1 MLVISRKK
9 NETIVIGD
17 IEVTIIE
24 IRGDKVRL
32 GIQSPANMPVHRKEV
47 YEAIQRP
54 TPTLWN
60 EQTTQ
65 AITGREVQTAKVTAP
80 AIAPVTLTIPGAAAA
95 QLDKLRQSAELSR
108 ERAVE
113 ELLCIIDR
121 ADVASL
127 CDLERRLS

>member
-17 IEVTIIE
+17 VEVTIIE

-32 GIQSPANMPVHRKEV
+32 GIQSPADMPVHRKEV
-47 YEAIQRP
+47 YDALKRP
-54 TPTLWN
+54 GPTLWN
-60 EQTTQ
+60 DQTTQ
-65 AITGREVQTAKVTAP
+65 AITGREVKAPTVAPPVTAP
-80 AIAPVTLTIPGAAAA
+80 ATLTISAAATA
-95 QLDKLRQSAELSR
+95 QLDDLRQSAELSR

-113 ELLCIIDR
+113 ELLRIVDR

-127 CDLERRLS
+127 CELERRLS